1 MQAKLQGKGPAAPEL
16 ILCSCE
22 KELMLVLLDRGS
34 LVASQI
40 WAIQDRSTE
49 LLAPSIKQML
59 SLAGFRISDLA
70 RIGCVR
76 GPGSFTGTR
85 LVLATAQALRRGS
98 RAKLAALDYLDA
110 LAATL
115 VLNRELPAG
124 VPLWILTHARRNL
137 VHAKCYVS
145 QGPDAPAMV
154 QEDVRLLSC
163 SKAVQEVRQTAEDKK
178 TAVLVAGSAL
188 SRDPEIMQLITEAQS
203 QGQDQDILLSSVR
216 RPSIDALMLL
226 HKHGDFKAEDIAPL
240 YIRPCDAVENLPSL
254 SERMGRNADQAVNAL
269 SRLLSRAPGDRVG
282 MDE

>member
-34 LVASQI
+34 LVASQV

-59 SLAGFRISDLA
+59 SLAGYKVSDLA
-70 RIGCVR
+70 GIGCVR

-98 RAKLAALDYLDA
+98 GAKLAALDYLDA

-115 VLNRELPAG
+115 VLNRELQAG

-137 VHAKCYVS
+137 VHAKAYVS
-145 QGPDAPAMV
+145 QGADVPALV

-163 SKAVQEVRQTAEDKK
+163 DKAVQEVRRTAEDRKA
-178 TAVLVAGSAL
+178 AVLVAGSAL
-188 SRDPEIMQLITEAQS
+188 SRDPEIVQLTAEAQS

-216 RPSIDALMLL
+216 RPSVEALMLL
-226 HKHGDFKAEDIAPL
+226 HKHGTFAEEDILPL

-254 SERMGRNADQAVNAL
+254 SERMGKNPDEAVSDL
-269 SRLLSRAPGDRVG
+269 GRLLARTPGDRVG
-282 MDE
+282 VED